1 MKYLVKVDHQTY
13 EVEIEDLRA
22 RPIVAI
28 VDGERIEV
36 EPQDGHAAIAA
47 APPAAPQIA
56 RAQVARAQ
64 PAPAPA
70 PSAGPASP
78 PTGGAKTVRAPI
90 PGVIVAL
97 LVRPGD
103 EVVHGQE
110 LCTIEAMKMRNNIR
124 STRAGRI
131 GEVLVNPGQTV
142 NHNDPLMSF
151 EE

>member
-1 MKYLVKVDHQTY
+1 MKYSIKIDDRTY
-13 EVEIEDLRA
+13 EVQIEDLRA
-22 RPIVAI
+22 RPIVVL

-36 EPQDGHAAIAA
+36 EPQSVH
-47 APPAAPQIA
+47 
-56 RAQVARAQ
+56 
-64 PAPAPA
+64 APALLTPVSVPEVPKSTPAIA
-70 PSAGPASP
+70 PSARIAAQTASSS
-78 PTGGAKTVRAPI
+78 KSVRAPI

-97 LVRPGD
+97 LVRAGD

-124 STRAGRI
+124 SSRAGRI
-131 GEVLVNPGQTV
+131 AEILVNPGQTV

>member
-1 MKYLVKVDHQTY
+1 MKYSVTIDNQTY

-22 RPIVAI
+22 RPIV
-28 VDGERIEV
+28 VLVNGERIEV
-36 EPQDGHAAIAA
+36 EPQNGQSRQPATPVAVANTLPAPKAPPTSVPAAPSGSAA
-47 APPAAPQIA
+47 AP
-56 RAQVARAQ
+56 
-64 PAPAPA
+64 
-70 PSAGPASP
+70 AG
-78 PTGGAKTVRAPI
+78 GVKTVRAPI

-124 STRAGRI
+124 ASRPGRI
-131 GEVLVNPGQTV
+131 AEILVTPGQTV

>member
-1 MKYLVKVDHQTY
+1 MKYSVKVEDQTY

-36 EPQDGHAAIAA
+36 EPQNGHTAVVSVL
-47 APPAAPQIA
+47 PTAPQIP
-56 RAQVARAQ
+56 QVA
-64 PAPAPA
+64 PARSAPVA
-70 PSAGPASP
+70 TPSASP
-78 PTGGAKTVRAPI
+78 PSPPSAGAKTVRAPI

-97 LVRPGD
+97 LVRPGED
-103 EVVHGQE
+103 VVHGQE

-124 STRAGRI
+124 STRPGRI
-131 GEVLVNPGQTV
+131 AEILVAPGQTV